1 MNEDLT
7 SQGKCLFCNE
17 IFPQKQIG
25 RHLAKHLALQE
36 KSEADNHTKKFSH
49 ILIDS
54 GLMFLHVLVNDYSK
68 MELLDSF
75 LRDIWMDCCG
85 HMSGFFTKTSEI
97 SMNQRIKD
105 VFPEKEKILYDYD
118 FGTTT
123 RVNLRVLG
131 HYDINMKDHL
141 TLLSRNE
148 PLELVCTECEKEYA
162 LHICTVCSYD
172 EYVYLCKK
180 CAKKHEKICEDFKDY
195 ASMPVVNS
203 PRMGDCGYTGGVI
216 DTERDGTFQKK

>member
-36 KSEADNHTKKFSH
+36 KSEADNHTKNFSH

-54 GLMFLHVLVNDYSK
+54 GLMFLHVLINDFSK
-68 MELLDSF
+68 MEILDSF
-75 LRDIWMDCCG
+75 LRDIWLECCG
-85 HMSGFFTKTSEI
+85 HMSDFHCKTADI

-105 VFPEKEKILYDYD
+105 VFPDKEKIMYDYD

-123 RVNLRVLG
+123 RLNLKVLH

-148 PLELVCTECEKEYA
+148 PLELICTKCEKEPA
-162 LHICTVCSYD
+162 IHICTECSYD
-172 EYVYLCKK
+172 EYMYLCKK
-180 CAKKHEKICEDFKDY
+180 CSKKHEKTCEDFNDY
-195 ASMPVVNS
+195 ACMPVVNS
-203 PRMGDCGYTGGVI
+203 PRMGDCGYMGGVI
-216 DTERDGTFQKK
+216 DKERDGVFKKK